1 MVPLRVGLSPED
13 QREPAT
19 VATFEQVNLCYAPGQ
34 TESGQPAI
42 GVGLRLEDGTL
53 LEGLTTWRLF
63 RLAYRALESRID
75 GMRQR
80 GELPPRS
87 EDDLNL
93 DLRWDM
99 GRGVAG
105 AWNLDHLDKHAL
117 EALRQQA
124 TDKLRGDVREGGP
137 ACACVAIQDADR
149 SRHFDDCPRSREPS

>member
-13 QREPAT
+13 QREPAK

-42 GVGLRLEDGTL
+42 SVGLRLDDGKL

-63 RLAYRALESRID
+63 RIAFRVIESRID

-87 EDDLNL
+87 EDELNL

-105 AWNLDHLDKHAL
+105 AWNLDGLSKSAL
-117 EALRQQA
+117 EQLRRQA
-124 TDKLRGDVREGGP
+124 TDALRGETEGGP
-137 ACACVAIQDADR
+137 RCSCFEIQDANPEQHLNGCDR
-149 SRHFDDCPRSREPS
+149 RKAGT